1 MSDVSTYL
9 GKSMASPVRIVN
21 GKAVIVSDKES
32 IEEAIMT
39 LLNTPIGTRLFLP
52 EYGSRMEELLF
63 EQNDSVLESMA
74 RMFMFSG
81 LS

>member
-74 RMFMFSG
+74 RMFISG
-81 LS
+81 AIS

>member
-1 MSDVSTYL
+1 
-9 GKSMASPVRIVN
+9 MASPVRIVN

-63 EQNDSVLESMA
+63 EL
-74 RMFMFSG
+74 
-81 LS
+81 